1 MISPEELKYATD
13 FIISTLKDLRMS
25 KYTIRV
31 YSLHYQEL
39 HNYVKDKALVEVD
52 DSTLLDF
59 LRLHFNIQISSL
71 YTTCVGAVAGKHI
84 KPFSVLS
91 WYLATGIVDFRA
103 RMRNPPYEC
112 PAGFID
118 SYENYIH
125 HMKMKKLAPCT
136 VKRNSIIV
144 QQLIRHLTE
153 NCTETANMISS
164 SDILSFLPQF
174 QHIPVNSFGSIL
186 CGVRSYL
193 RYLAEEGVLEEDISS
208 ILPHLRIPRKSGIP
222 HAWSKEELRALLSA
236 VDRASP
242 TGKRNY
248 AILLLTIQTGF
259 RAADIRRLKLTD
271 IDWTRHKIHIMTG
284 KNKQDLELPLL
295 ESTGWAII
303 DYLRNG
309 RPQTDCD
316 CVFVRHMP
324 PYRSLGSTSGLD
336 YALDQYMMKAGI
348 KIAKGERHGMHTLR
362 SSFAKNMLDAGAP
375 LPVISQALS
384 HRDINSTAFYLKIDI
399 EGLRQCAL
407 DPNGWEAAR

>member
-25 KYTIRV
+25 KYTIKV

-39 HNYVKDKALVEVD
+39 HDYVKDKALVEVD
-52 DSTLLDF
+52 DATLLDF

-164 SDILSFLPQF
+164 SDILSFLF
-174 QHIPVNSFGSIL
+174 
-186 CGVRSYL
+186 
-193 RYLAEEGVLEEDISS
+193 
-208 ILPHLRIPRKSGIP
+208 
-222 HAWSKEELRALLSA
+222 
-236 VDRASP
+236 
-242 TGKRNY
+242 
-248 AILLLTIQTGF
+248 
-259 RAADIRRLKLTD
+259 
-271 IDWTRHKIHIMTG
+271 
-284 KNKQDLELPLL
+284 
-295 ESTGWAII
+295 
-303 DYLRNG
+303 
-309 RPQTDCD
+309 
-316 CVFVRHMP
+316 
-324 PYRSLGSTSGLD
+324 
-336 YALDQYMMKAGI
+336 
-348 KIAKGERHGMHTLR
+348 
-362 SSFAKNMLDAGAP
+362 
-375 LPVISQALS
+375 
-384 HRDINSTAFYLKIDI
+384 
-399 EGLRQCAL
+399 
-407 DPNGWEAAR
+407 WE